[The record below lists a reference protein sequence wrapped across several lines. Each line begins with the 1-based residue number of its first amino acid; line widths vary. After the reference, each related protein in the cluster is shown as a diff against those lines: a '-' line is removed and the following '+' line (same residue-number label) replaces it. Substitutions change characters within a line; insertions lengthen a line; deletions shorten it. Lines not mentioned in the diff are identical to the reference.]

1 MKAKYAI
8 FIALAVAALSGCAA
22 GNRIDKAEATSQMNY
37 GEIRKKVEDLQKT
50 PSKPADTDVVYHT
63 DPIVTLIPIR
73 IKLDH
78 SQEDSWCHF
87 KKLATAEPIT
97 IMEFAQT
104 ITRYCH
110 IPVNFSQDALSFL
123 MGGISQQY
131 GQGGMVGQQTMG
143 MQPAGA
149 MGSPMMPGGAPGAT
163 GMGMGQQGQYGQ
175 NAFGNTGL
183 GGRNNL
189 IDINYSG
196 DVEGLF
202 DVVTARLGLSWK
214 KQDDHSFLIYNV
226 DADSFYLDSIAL
238 ENSLTA
244 DSNTGLNTSNTA
256 AGGAVSGVSTGGSS
270 VGSTTGSMQTAKV
283 SIKTSIWSDIQ
294 KTLNVLKSPRGA
306 CNVSPSTGSITC
318 VDTGYA
324 LHKIG
329 SYISTENKNLT
340 KQILFNVRIL
350 SVTMKDNDSDGFSWN
365 AVWQSMSSK
374 HGIKLVNNFTG
385 TTGGMT
391 GTFSVLQN
399 TNSPFAGTD
408 AVLSAL
414 SEFGTVRI
422 IKEPSVATMNLQMVP
437 VQVGDVNS
445 YVPGSTVSTTANVGS
460 QTSIQIATVTTGFSM
475 TLFPYVMPDT
485 DNEMLLHFAVS
496 LTSYNGVRTI
506 TQGNAYAEAPL
517 IGIPINSVQQIR
529 LKPGQTLMLTG
540 FDQDDSNSTKQG
552 AFSPNNMLLGGSR
565 NATTTRSTLAVL
577 ITPVILD

>member
-1 MKAKYAI
+1 MNIKNAI
-8 FIALAVAALSGCAA
+8 FISLSIALLSGCAA
-22 GNRIDKAEATSQMNY
+22 ESRIQRAESTSQMNY
-37 GEIRKKVEDLQKT
+37 GEIHKKVEDLQKT
-50 PSKPADTDVVYHT
+50 QTKPADSEVIYHT
-63 DPIVTLIPIR
+63 DPIVTLTPIR

-78 SQEDSWCHF
+78 SKEDSWCHF
-87 KKLATAEPIT
+87 KKLSTAEPIT

-104 ITRYCH
+104 ITKYCH
-110 IPVNFSQDALSFL
+110 LPVKVSQDALSYL
-123 MGGISQQY
+123 MGGGMSQQF
-131 GQGGMVGQQTMG
+131 GQGGMVGQQPMG
-143 MQPAGA
+143 MQPGMGA
-149 MGSPMMPGGAPGAT
+149 APPMMSGAPGAA
-163 GMGMGQQGQYGQ
+163 GMGQMGGQYGQ
-175 NAFGNTGL
+175 NSFGNTGL

-202 DVVTARLGLSWK
+202 DIVTARLGLSWK
-214 KQDDHSFLIYNV
+214 KQDDHSFLVYSV
-226 DADSFYLDSIAL
+226 DAETFYLDSIAL

-256 AGGAVSGVSTGGSS
+256 AGAVTGVSTGGSS

-283 SIKTSIWSDIQ
+283 SIKTSIWTDIQ

-318 VDTGYA
+318 EDTGYA
-324 LHKIG
+324 LQKIG
-329 SYISTENKNLT
+329 RYIQTENKNLT

-350 SVTMKDNDSDGFSWN
+350 SVSLKDTDSYGFSWN

-374 HGIKLVNNFTG
+374 HGISLVNNFTG

-391 GTFSVLQN
+391 GTFTVLQN

-445 YVPGSTVSTTANVGS
+445 YVPGSTVSTTANVGT

-540 FDQDDSNSTKQG
+540 FDQDDSNSTRQG
-552 AFSPNNMLLGGSR
+552 AFTPNNLLLGGSR